1 MIWFN
6 WLYIY
11 IYIYHLWVLI
21 HLIGSSIYFLTLGGS
36 CKDLDEEAAKA
47 TPPLRLR
54 RKSKSTEK
62 VDSQETLRMGSAETL
77 KHGGSVDSLPTDPC
91 IKRSTTVEQNEP
103 PQSSRKNKEKVR
115 PGSSTDKPKKSSPA
129 TSIAA
134 EVEEPPRKRLRKA
147 APLESP
153 VNVKALSA
161 EAPTPA
167 ECTTDDKPKRS
178 SKTLP
183 VPLRSQ
189 TKAKAKPMPKSRKSP
204 KKKASPK
211 KRDVPTEKA
220 APKKKP
226 KASPKKQQKASPKQ
240 PEAEEVPDEQEEE
253 EDLEVPDEQE
263 EKDQD
268 PNDKKKQYAHRLYMR
283 YWRNLRSPG
292 LKICKPFFHHVLS
305 TYYIKRFDD
314 LMSCL
319 INCFPGRKTP
329 NEIKDLAKRFK
340 YCWILRCLN

>member
-1 MIWFN
+1 MGAAW
-6 WLYIY
+6 
-11 IYIYHLWVLI
+11 I
-21 HLIGSSIYFLTLGGS
+21 HFQQIPVSNVQQPWNKINRPRAPERT
-36 CKDLDEEAAKA
+36 
-47 TPPLRLR
+47 R
-54 RKSKSTEK
+54 RKFDQGHQLTS
-62 VDSQETLRMGSAETL
+62 
-77 KHGGSVDSLPTDPC
+77 
-91 IKRSTTVEQNEP
+91 
-103 PQSSRKNKEKVR
+103 
-115 PGSSTDKPKKSSPA
+115 PKKSSPA

-134 EVEEPPRKRLRKA
+134 EVEEPPRKRLRKG

-161 EAPTPA
+161 EAHTPA
-167 ECTTDDKPKRS
+167 ERTTDDKPKRS

-189 TKAKAKPMPKSRKSP
+189 TKAKAKAMPKSRKSP

-211 KRDVPTEKA
+211 KRGVPTEKA

-226 KASPKKQQKASPKQ
+226 KASPKKERKASPKQ
-240 PEAEEVPDEQEEE
+240 PEAVEVPDEQEEE

-292 LKICKPFFHHVLS
+292 LKICKPFVHHVLS
-305 TYYIKRFDD
+305 TYIKRFDD

>member
-1 MIWFN
+1 M
-6 WLYIY
+6 
-11 IYIYHLWVLI
+11 
-21 HLIGSSIYFLTLGGS
+21 
-36 CKDLDEEAAKA
+36 
-47 TPPLRLR
+47 
-54 RKSKSTEK
+54 
-62 VDSQETLRMGSAETL
+62 DSQETLRMGSAETL

-91 IKRSTTVEQNEP
+91 IKRSTTVEQNET
-103 PQSSRKNKEKVR
+103 QSSRKKEKIR
-115 PGSSTDKPKKSSPA
+115 PGSSTDKAKKSSPA

-134 EVEEPPRKRLRKA
+134 EVEEPPRKRLRKG

-153 VNVKALSA
+153 VNVKSLSA

-189 TKAKAKPMPKSRKSP
+189 ATAKAKPMPKSRKSP

-211 KRDVPTEKA
+211 QRGVPTEKA
-220 APKKKP
+220 SPKKKP
-226 KASPKKQQKASPKQ
+226 KASPKKKPEASPKKQRKASPKQ
-240 PEAEEVPDEQEEE
+240 PEAV
-253 EDLEVPDEQE
+253 EVPDEQE

-292 LKICKPFFHHVLS
+292 LKICKQFFSSCVRQLIS
-305 TYYIKRFDD
+305 NV
-314 LMSCL
+314 LMS
-319 INCFPGRKTP
+319 
-329 NEIKDLAKRFK
+329 
-340 YCWILRCLN
+340 